1 MIYFLPDTKD
11 MSKYSIFQNYTRVKW
26 IILAVSI
33 LISVVSIYFTGN
45 LVDELKTRELK
56 QIEQHANTLQM
67 ISNVESEN
75 LTYFTDILTS
85 NKSIPL
91 IQTDEK
97 GEILNVLNIDF
108 KSDISEEE
116 KNKVLEKELAIMKN
130 EYEPILITIRD
141 SESDEVLFYQYIYYR
156 NSNLLYQLKYYPYV
170 QLAIIFVLGLI
181 VYMIFSYSKTS
192 EQNRIWAGLA
202 KETAH
207 QLGTPLSSLMAWTE
221 YFKTGGK
228 VNDEIIGEIDK
239 DIKRLEIITSRF
251 SNIGSTPVLK
261 EENVYEVVKGTIG
274 YLQNRI
280 SKKVKISV
288 DTVTQD
294 TYANLNKPLFEW
306 VIENVCKNAVD
317 AMSGI
322 GSIKIHIIKASEGR
336 VFIDINDSGK
346 GIPKG
351 DFKKIFQPGFSTKK
365 RGWGLGLALVKRII
379 EIYHQGQIFVKSS
392 SPEHGTTFRVILKS

>member
-1 MIYFLPDTKD
+1 MNR
-11 MSKYSIFQNYTRVKW
+11 YSIFQNNARVKW
-26 IILAVSI
+26 IILAISI
-33 LISVVSIYFTGN
+33 LISIVSIYFTDN
-45 LVDELKTRELK
+45 LVNELKSRELK
-56 QIEQHANTLQM
+56 QIEQHANILQIM
-67 ISNVESEN
+67 PNVDGEN
-75 LTYFTDILTS
+75 LIYFTEILTS

-91 IQTDEK
+91 ILTNEK
-97 GEILNVLNIDF
+97 EEILDF
-108 KSDISEEE
+108 KNINFKSGISQKEES
-116 KNKVLEKELAIMKN
+116 NILIKELEIMKN

-141 SESDEVLFYQYIYYR
+141 PETDEVLDYQYIYYR

-228 VNDEIIGEIDK
+228 VNDEIINEIDK

-261 EENVYEVVKGTIG
+261 EENVYEIVKGIIG
-274 YLQNRI
+274 YLQTRI

-288 DTVTQD
+288 DTITQD

-306 VIENVCKNAVD
+306 VIENICKNAVD
-317 AMSGI
+317 AMSGV
-322 GSIKIHIIKASEGR
+322 GSINIHIIKANEGR

-346 GIPKG
+346 GIQKG
-351 DFKKIFQPGFSTKK
+351 DFKKIFHPGFSTKK

-392 SPEHGTTFRVILKS
+392 SSEQGTTFRIILKS

>member
-1 MIYFLPDTKD
+1 

-26 IILAVSI
+26 IILAISI

-45 LVDELKTRELK
+45 LVDELKARELK
-56 QIEQHANTLQM
+56 QIEQHANTLQI

-97 GEILNVLNIDF
+97 GEILNFLNIDF
-108 KSDISEEE
+108 KSGISEEE
-116 KNKVLEKELAIMKN
+116 KNKVLQKELAIMKK

-156 NSNLLYQLKYYPYV
+156 NSNLLYQLKYYPYI

-239 DIKRLEIITSRF
+239 DIKRLEVITSRF

-288 DTVTQD
+288 DTITQD

-306 VIENVCKNAVD
+306 VIENICKNAVD

-346 GIPKG
+346 GISKG

>member
-1 MIYFLPDTKD
+1 

-26 IILAVSI
+26 IILAISI

-45 LVDELKTRELK
+45 LVDELKARELK
-56 QIEQHANTLQM
+56 QIEQHANTLQI

-108 KSDISEEE
+108 KADISEEE

-306 VIENVCKNAVD
+306 VIENICKNAVD

-351 DFKKIFQPGFSTKK
+351 DFKKIFHPGFSTKK

-392 SPEHGTTFRVILKS
+392 SSEHGTTFRVILKS

>member
-1 MIYFLPDTKD
+1 MNR
-11 MSKYSIFQNYTRVKW
+11 YSIFQNNARVKW
-26 IILAVSI
+26 IILAISI
-33 LISVVSIYFTGN
+33 LISIVSIYFTDN
-45 LVDELKTRELK
+45 LVNELKSRELK
-56 QIEQHANTLQM
+56 QIEQHANILQIM
-67 ISNVESEN
+67 PNVDGEN
-75 LTYFTDILTS
+75 LIYFTEILTS

-91 IQTDEK
+91 ILTNEK
-97 GEILNVLNIDF
+97 EEILDF
-108 KSDISEEE
+108 KNINFKSGISQKEES
-116 KNKVLEKELAIMKN
+116 NILIKELEIMKN

-141 SESDEVLFYQYIYYR
+141 PETDEVLDYQYIYYR

-228 VNDEIIGEIDK
+228 VNDEIINEIDK

-261 EENVYEVVKGTIG
+261 EENVYEIVKGIIG
-274 YLQNRI
+274 YLQTRI
-280 SKKVKISV
+280 SKKVKFSV
-288 DTVTQD
+288 DTITQD

-306 VIENVCKNAVD
+306 VIENICKNAVD
-317 AMSGI
+317 AMSGV
-322 GSIKIHIIKASEGR
+322 GSINIHIIKANEGR

-346 GIPKG
+346 GIQKG
-351 DFKKIFQPGFSTKK
+351 DFKKIFHPGFSTKK

-392 SPEHGTTFRVILKS
+392 SSEQGTTFRIILKS

>member
-1 MIYFLPDTKD
+1 MD
-11 MSKYSIFQNYTRVKW
+11 MSGYSIFQNYTRVKW
-26 IILAVSI
+26 IILAISI

-56 QIEQHANTLQM
+56 QIEQHANTLQI

-97 GEILNVLNIDF
+97 GDILNFLNIDF
-108 KSDISEEE
+108 KSGISEEE
-116 KNKVLEKELAIMKN
+116 KNKVLEKELAIMKK

-141 SESDEVLFYQYIYYR
+141 SETEEVLFYQYIYYR
-156 NSNLLYQLKYYPYV
+156 NSDLLYQLKYYPYV

-228 VNDEIIGEIDK
+228 VNDEIINEIDK

-261 EENVYEVVKGTIG
+261 EENVYEVIKGTIG

-306 VIENVCKNAVD
+306 VIENICKNAVD
-317 AMSGI
+317 AMSGV

-346 GIPKG
+346 GIQKG
-351 DFKKIFQPGFSTKK
+351 DFKKIFHPGFSTKK

-392 SPEHGTTFRVILKS
+392 SSELGTTFRVILKS

>member
-1 MIYFLPDTKD
+1 

-26 IILAVSI
+26 IILAISI
-33 LISVVSIYFTGN
+33 LISVASIYFTDN
-45 LVDELKTRELK
+45 LVDELKARELK
-56 QIEQHANTLQM
+56 QIEQHANTLQI
-67 ISNVESEN
+67 ISNVEGEN

-97 GEILNVLNIDF
+97 GEILNVLNIDL
-108 KSDISEEE
+108 KSGISEEE
-116 KNKVLEKELAIMKN
+116 KNKVLEKELTIMKN

-141 SESDEVLFYQYIYYR
+141 SKSDEVLFYQYIYYR

-228 VNDEIIGEIDK
+228 VNDEIINEIDK

-288 DTVTQD
+288 NTITQD

-306 VIENVCKNAVD
+306 VIENICKNAVD

-392 SPEHGTTFRVILKS
+392 SPELGTTFRVILKS